1 MKKKSKKLS
10 DPSKQK
16 KLQYTYLFSQVGE
29 HFLFYPLSNKN
40 SEVSEYIIVC
50 KNKVKI
56 FRVTGE
62 NSFFASGLRF

>member
-56 FRVTGE
+56 FRVTSE